1 MRQFLSHVQLSNLV
15 NCLALDCLLT
25 SSRYTRHY
33 VMYTVHYSGEVAYF
47 LTRKFQ
53 FPAKM
58 VQHFKTLWTH
68 IDLGQ
73 EFLLNAIFSLI
84 FNTFNLLSYLSIYLF
99 YYLFSD
105 DVLTPI
111 SPVHA
116 IVLVELRPPPL
127 DLYRPPTNQECITFH
142 SPNRIGV
149 VCKPI
154 RKLICKNNCVTSC
167 QIQNHGETCNFAIL
181 SVAHFTLQFFHF
193 FLRIHCEYINA
204 RQGLW
209 TDGAGG
215 GGEFSLLGHSRMPNC

>member
-1 MRQFLSHVQLSNLV
+1 MRQFLSHVQFSNLV

-116 IVLVELRPPPL
+116 IVLFELRPPPHV

-154 RKLICKNNCVTSC
+154 RKLICKNNCVTLC

-209 TDGAGG
+209 TDGAG
-215 GGEFSLLGHSRMPNC
+215 EFSLLGHSRMPNC

>member
-1 MRQFLSHVQLSNLV
+1 MCSCLIWSTVWPWIVFLRAQGI
-15 NCLALDCLLT
+15 LDT
-25 SSRYTRHY
+25 
-33 VMYTVHYSGEVAYF
+33 MYTVHYSGEVAYF

-58 VQHFKTLWTH
+58 VQHFQTLWTH

-73 EFLLNAIFSLI
+73 EFLLNAIFSLV

-116 IVLVELRPPPL
+116 IVLVELRPYPPV

-204 RQGLW
+204 RQGLRTW
-209 TDGAGG
+209 RSRRRGG
-215 GGEFSLLGHSRMPNC
+215 GGFLC

>member
-1 MRQFLSHVQLSNLV
+1 MNP
-15 NCLALDCLLT
+15 
-25 SSRYTRHY
+25 YWPW
-33 VMYTVHYSGEVAYF
+33 SGV
-47 LTRKFQ
+47 
-53 FPAKM
+53 P
-58 VQHFKTLWTH
+58 FKC
-68 IDLGQ
+68 
-73 EFLLNAIFSLI
+73 NIFSYFQYFQPSI
-84 FNTFNLLSYLSIYLF
+84 ISIYLSILLSLLWWCFNPY
-99 YYLFSD
+99 FSCSCYRSFW
-105 DVLTPI
+105 T
-111 SPVHA
+111 
-116 IVLVELRPPPL
+116 PPPPHV

-154 RKLICKNNCVTSC
+154 RKLICKNNCVTLC